1 MDFEERLSVIF
12 LEFIK
17 QTIDFEFF
25 IDQMINLIEDQRVEG
40 VWKDVMNSFIPD
52 QNALLLKIVH
62 IYSITIFET
71 FNREFF
77 DELKEEK
84 DLTRKKFK
92 TTPSKILK
100 FFHLLK

>member
-1 MDFEERLSVIF
+1 MEFEERLSGIF

-17 QTIDFEFF
+17 QTIDLDLF
-25 IDQMINLIEDQRVEG
+25 IDQMTSLIEDQRVEG
-40 VWKDVMNSFIPD
+40 VWKEVMNSFIPD
-52 QNALLLKIVH
+52 QNSLFLKIVH

-84 DLTRKKFK
+84 NLTRKKFK

-100 FFHLLK
+100 FFEVH

>member
-1 MDFEERLSVIF
+1 MKFEERLSVIF

-25 IDQMINLIEDQRVEG
+25 IDQMISLIEDQRVDG

-52 QNALLLKIVH
+52 QNSLFLKIAH

-71 FNREFF
+71 FNR
-77 DELKEEK
+77 
-84 DLTRKKFK
+84 
-92 TTPSKILK
+92 
-100 FFHLLK
+100 